1 MPDLALRRRT
11 LDPPGRG
18 AGRRA
23 SALLVGLLL
32 LGILA
37 FGGVVGY
44 YNWCRGAFGPRTPVA
59 FRVPDGASGS
69 EVVDMLHEQGVVRCG
84 LVSKYLLTRS
94 GLSDS
99 IRAGT
104 FDLTT
109 NMTPAEAFAALTR
122 KPEPVPTVELTVP
135 EGYRLTQIAER
146 VAEELGIRRDT
157 FLSEAETG
165 DYSLPPYL
173 PKGAMS
179 LEGFLFP
186 KTYEFVKS
194 ETTADTVI
202 QRLLEQFRKEVA
214 GLPWDN
220 AKALGLT
227 RYEVVIVA
235 SMIERET
242 AATRERPLIAAVI
255 YNRLRDGMVLGID
268 ATLQY
273 VDPNAEDG
281 LTESDLAID
290 SPYNTRLSA
299 GLPPTPIASPGL
311 DSLMAA
317 LEPADV
323 DYVYFVACP
332 RDGDGRHRFS
342 RTFEEHDQA
351 RAECGE

>member
-1 MPDLALRRRT
+1 
-11 LDPPGRG
+11 
-18 AGRRA
+18 
-23 SALLVGLLL
+23 
-32 LGILA
+32 
-37 FGGVVGY
+37 
-44 YNWCRGAFGPRTPVA
+44 
-59 FRVPDGASGS
+59 
-69 EVVDMLHEQGVVRCG
+69 MLHEQDVVRCG

-135 EGYRLTQIAER
+135 EGFRLTQIAER
-146 VAEELGIRRDT
+146 VAEELGIPPGT
-157 FLSEAETG
+157 FISETETG

-173 PKGAMS
+173 PKGAAS

-194 ETTADTVI
+194 EATADTVI
-202 QRLLEQFRKEVA
+202 DRLLEQFRKEVA

-227 RYEVVIVA
+227 PYEVVIVA

-242 AATRERPLIAAVI
+242 AVTTERPLIAAVI

-268 ATLQY
+268 ATLHY
-273 VDPNAEDG
+273 VDPTPEDG
-281 LTESDLAID
+281 YLTESDLLYD
-290 SPYNTRLSA
+290 SPYNTRLHA
-299 GLPPTPIASPGL
+299 GLPPTPIASPQL
-311 DSLMAA
+311 ASIRAA
-317 LEPADV
+317 LDPAAV
-323 DYVYFVACP
+323 DYLYFVACP
-332 RDGDGRHRFS
+332 RDGDGHHRFS
-342 RTFEEHDQA
+342 RTLEGHDQA